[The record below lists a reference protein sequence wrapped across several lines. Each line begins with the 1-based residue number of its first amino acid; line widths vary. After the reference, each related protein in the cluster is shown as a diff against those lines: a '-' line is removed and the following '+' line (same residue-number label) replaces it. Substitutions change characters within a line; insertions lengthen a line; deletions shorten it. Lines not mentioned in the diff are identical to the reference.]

1 MRNRLPILYS
11 PPWQPSVYCSKA
23 LISTSYN
30 PLLLK
35 LMTVQGNTLLP
46 PQYAL
51 SLFEGDSTSLSLK
64 LPSHSKWALCP
75 SAMSKTK
82 CSAFYHHRSMAK
94 LRLSKRWRLSTKIS
108 LEFTKLGIP
117 SQVFY
122 IRFSDFHTQ
131 RLFISADTQV
141 AHWIQRT
148 LVACLAHWNT
158 GAVIWCC

>member
-1 MRNRLPILYS
+1 MLQCLIGCQHFYS
-11 PPWQPSVYCSKA
+11 PPWQCSVYCSKA
-23 LISTSYN
+23 LISTSYS
-30 PLLLK
+30 PLLLT

-75 SAMSKTK
+75 SAMSKTE
-82 CSAFYHHRSMAK
+82 CPAFYHHRSMAK

-108 LEFTKLGIP
+108 LEFTKSGIP
-117 SQVFY
+117 SQVLY
-122 IRFSDFHTQ
+122 IRFSHS

-158 GAVIWCC
+158 GAVICCC